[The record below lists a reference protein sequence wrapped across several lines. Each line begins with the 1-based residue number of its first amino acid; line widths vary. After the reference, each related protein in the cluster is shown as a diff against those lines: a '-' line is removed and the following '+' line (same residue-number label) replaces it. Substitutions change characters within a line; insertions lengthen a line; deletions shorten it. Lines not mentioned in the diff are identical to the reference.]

1 MKTTLKIEGMSCNHC
16 VSSVRSALLAVPG
29 VSGADVSL
37 SEGLAIVE
45 HTDAANPTQMV
56 EAIEDEGYQAKVG

>member
-37 SEGLAIVE
+37 SEGLATVE
-45 HTDAANPTQMV
+45 HTDSASSAQMV
-56 EAIEDEGYQAKVG
+56 DAVKEEGYEAKVG